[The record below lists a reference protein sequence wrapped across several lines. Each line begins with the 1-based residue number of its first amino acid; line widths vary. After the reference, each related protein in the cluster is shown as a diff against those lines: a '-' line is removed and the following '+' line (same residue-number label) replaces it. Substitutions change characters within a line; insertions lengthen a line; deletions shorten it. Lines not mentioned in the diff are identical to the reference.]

1 MKSCFEFLSHRNIV
15 GASSTMK
22 GFTYSTKRPAEKVG
36 VFVTYKY
43 YFDENEFVFLSAC
56 CM

>member
-22 GFTYSTKRPAEKVG
+22 GLTYSTKRPAEKVG

-43 YFDENEFVFLSAC
+43 LMKTNLSF
-56 CM
+56 